1 MLKIVISSGY
11 ATAVGLVVLCLTFI
25 QCSFESSLM
34 RSGFK
39 HNVKSIIGSGHLC
52 RTPLNI
58 LFGFGV
64 CPFNVNADVAS
75 V

>member
-34 RSGFK
+34 RSGFT
-39 HNVKSIIGSGHLC
+39 HNAKSIIVSGHLC

-58 LFGFGV
+58 LFGVDV
-64 CPFNVNADVAS
+64 CPFTIKFEVAS